1 MYFSVSEATHLGN
14 YKIKIT
20 FQNGK
25 SGIADLEGHISEGEI
40 YREIRNPD
48 KFKNFSIEFG
58 TLTWENG
65 EIDVAPET
73 LYEIA
78 TGEKIS
84 FNYEKT
90 YKAV

>member
-1 MYFSVSEATHLGN
+1 VCINDCFILTVCQD
-14 YKIKIT
+14 
-20 FQNGK
+20 F
-25 SGIADLEGHISEGEI
+25 IAI
-40 YREIRNPD
+40 

-65 EIDVAPET
+65 KIDVAPET

-84 FNYEKT
+84 FNHEKT
-90 YKAV
+90 YKVM

>member
-1 MYFSVSEATHLGN
+1 MYFSVSEAAYEGD

-25 SGIADLEGHISEGEI
+25 SGIADLEKYISEGEI
-40 YREIRNPD
+40 YQDIRNTE

-84 FNYEKT
+84 FNHEKI
-90 YKAV
+90 YKVI

>member
-14 YKIKIT
+14 YKIQIA

-25 SGIADLEGHISEGEI
+25 SGIADLEDYISEGEI
-40 YREIRNPD
+40 YQNIRNPD
-48 KFKNFSIEFG
+48 TFKNFSIEFG

-65 EIDVAPET
+65 EVDIAPET
-73 LYEIA
+73 LYEIT

-90 YKAV
+90 YKVV